1 MHGMKLV
8 EGQGNEYQGG
18 RPLEDDRFNTVY
30 VLGCCL
36 PLLLLSWERSCHV
49 QGACDEVTCSLEFV
63 HWPAMC
69 AHLYI
74 QCIQATVALNRTA
87 GMHAYCLALDIAW

>member
-30 VLGCCL
+30 VLVCFL
-36 PLLLLSWERSCHV
+36 PSALPVVGAALSCSGGLSDLVTRS
-49 QGACDEVTCSLEFV
+49 FV
-63 HWPAMC
+63 CM
-69 AHLYI
+69 L
-74 QCIQATVALNRTA
+74 
-87 GMHAYCLALDIAW
+87 